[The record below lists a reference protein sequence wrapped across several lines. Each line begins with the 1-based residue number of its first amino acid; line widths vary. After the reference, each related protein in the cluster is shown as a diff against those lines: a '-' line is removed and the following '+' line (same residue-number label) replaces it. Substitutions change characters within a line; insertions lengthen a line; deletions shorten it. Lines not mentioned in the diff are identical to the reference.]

1 MSQSHQKPYAMLG
14 AGELSVSLWKRGSDA
29 EGWSYDFTVFRLD
42 VGTGEVDQLMT
53 PAHLTDFVKLA
64 RVLAQVIADDG
75 CVSHTLRRKLNRLAS
90 QIDLFCGVE
99 E

>member
-1 MSQSHQKPYAMLG
+1 MNHRNQKPYAMLG
-14 AGELSVSLWKRGSDA
+14 AGELSVSLWKRGNDT

-42 VGTGEVDQLMT
+42 VSTGEVDQLMNL
-53 PAHLTDFVKLA
+53 AHLGDFVKLA

-90 QIDLFCGVE
+90 QIDLFCAVE